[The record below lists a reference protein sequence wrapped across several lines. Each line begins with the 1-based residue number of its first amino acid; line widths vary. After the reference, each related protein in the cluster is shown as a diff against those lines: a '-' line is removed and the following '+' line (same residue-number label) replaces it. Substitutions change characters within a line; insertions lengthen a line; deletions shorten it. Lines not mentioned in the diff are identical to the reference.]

1 VSEDPLTELDL
12 DVVTIT
18 RDASGTVEVDGGGLC
33 VEDMVFLLEAA
44 RFQLLAEL
52 LWPRD
57 DDDDEVEA

>member
-1 VSEDPLTELDL
+1 MSEDPLTELDL

-44 RFQLLAEL
+44 RFQPRRAALA
-52 LWPRD
+52 P
-57 DDDDEVEA
+57 